1 MRLLPFVPLSSIL
14 LCFLNE
20 TINRLHFYPPP
31 VLHERQLFCLIENDM
46 KIIYYFVTVSVTSF
60 A

>member
-31 VLHERQLFCLIENDM
+31 VLHERQLFCLIE
-46 KIIYYFVTVSVTSF
+46 K
-60 A
+60 